1 MEDSKFIR
9 ALYKLTPRQQQLYL
23 EFLGSPYFNKNE
35 DIRRFVKLVFQRN
48 TALSKEKLFAALYPG
63 KPYED
68 RRIPDLM
75 YKSLKLLE
83 EFLSE
88 EHYAGQVWERKLN
101 LLSYIREN
109 DLDDLNSV
117 VQREIAD
124 LSQKKQL
131 RDSNYFYE
139 EFMYQSEANKIFLD
153 HSRIEGDQSLQKK
166 VEQLDLFYLAAKLRD
181 SCEMMNRTRIMA
193 ADYEFHLLDNL
204 LEGINT
210 NFERYRQYPAISIYY
225 RIMLMLKEPEEQTH
239 FHLLQSQVQ
248 EHIHLFARDE
258 QRSLYG
264 YLQNYCIR
272 NVNSGKAE
280 FYPELL
286 NIYKYMLG
294 INLMN
299 DDNKNLQWDLKN
311 MVSIALRLG
320 EYEWTYKTIND
331 LKAKLPEEV
340 RENAYAYNIANY
352 YYETKDFKKATRL
365 LQSVEFNDVRYN
377 LDSKSML
384 LKIYFELE
392 EEEAFYAHVT
402 AFNAYLTRNKLISED
417 TLIIYGNLVKYAR
430 KAFIFKTQLPY
441 IQRRNATKINALK
454 DKISKTRLIGNANW
468 LMKEVEAI
476 EKGI

>member
-1 MEDSKFIR
+1 
-9 ALYKLTPRQQQLYL
+9 
-23 EFLGSPYFNKNE
+23 
-35 DIRRFVKLVFQRN
+35 
-48 TALSKEKLFAALYPG
+48 
-63 KPYED
+63 
-68 RRIPDLM
+68 
-75 YKSLKLLE
+75 
-83 EFLSE
+83 
-88 EHYAGQVWERKLN
+88 
-101 LLSYIREN
+101 
-109 DLDDLNSV
+109 
-117 VQREIAD
+117 
-124 LSQKKQL
+124 
-131 RDSNYFYE
+131 
-139 EFMYQSEANKIFLD
+139 
-153 HSRIEGDQSLQKK
+153 
-166 VEQLDLFYLAAKLRD
+166 
-181 SCEMMNRTRIMA
+181 MA